1 MRLTKEMY
9 CDQDEYR
16 RRAGVYRDTGRVR
29 TQTLCILYSS
39 RSPFF
44 TKAALQTFRLWVYR
58 RYNYHFVALFIYK
71 VRCHYLAS

>member
-44 TKAALQTFRLWVYR
+44 LQKLRCKRLGCDVG
-58 RYNYHFVALFIYK
+58 I
-71 VRCHYLAS
+71 

>member
-44 TKAALQTFRLWVYR
+44 LQKLRCKRLGCGYIGDTIIILLLCSFTK
-58 RYNYHFVALFIYK
+58 FVVIT
-71 VRCHYLAS
+71 